1 MEAQICEK
9 PMKAAGELDG
19 MSTGGASKIHETAVI
34 APGARIGK
42 DVEIG
47 AFTYVGPNVEIGD
60 RTVLAPHVLVT
71 GWTTIGED
79 CRIFSFASVGEV
91 SQDLK
96 SHGEKSYV
104 RIGDRTTIREC
115 ATVHSAT
122 GEGQETRIGSDCLLM
137 ATVHI
142 AHNCVIG
149 NHVIMSNA
157 AMLAGHVIVEDR
169 AVIGGMTGVHQFVK
183 IGRNAMVG
191 GMSRL
196 AQDVVPFTIVNG
208 IPAKVYGLNNVG
220 ITRAGISSESRR
232 GLKQAYKL
240 LYRSGLTL
248 TKAISVIEQE
258 VESCEEVDHFL
269 RFLRDAER
277 GICRSHHET
286 EHEA

>member
-1 MEAQICEK
+1 MQITLGM
-9 PMKAAGELDG
+9 PLKAAGELDEMG
-19 MSTGGASKIHETAVI
+19 KGASKIHETAVI
-34 APGARIGK
+34 APGARIGQ

-71 GWTTIGED
+71 GWTTVGED
-79 CRIFSFASVGEV
+79 CRIFSFASVGEA

-104 RIGDRTTIREC
+104 HIGDRTTIREC
-115 ATVHSAT
+115 ATIHRAT
-122 GEGQETRIGSDCLLM
+122 GEGQETRIGNDCLLM

-220 ITRAGISSESRR
+220 ITRAGISASSRR
-232 GLKQAYKL
+232 GLKKAYKL

-277 GICRSHHET
+277 GICRSHHELDQET
-286 EHEA
+286 

>member
-1 MEAQICEK
+1 
-9 PMKAAGELDG
+9 
-19 MSTGGASKIHETAVI
+19 MSADSRAPGIHETAII
-34 APGARIGK
+34 APGARIGR

-47 AFTYVGPNVEIGD
+47 AYTVVGPNVEIGD
-60 RTVLAPHVLVT
+60 RTVIAPHVLVT

-79 CRIFSFASVGEV
+79 CRIFSFSSIGEA

-96 SHGEKSYV
+96 SHGEKSFV

-115 ATVHSAT
+115 VTIHRAT

-142 AHNCVIG
+142 AHNCLLG
-149 NHVIMSNA
+149 NGIIMSNA
-157 AMLAGHVIVEDR
+157 AMLAGHVVVEDR

-183 IGRNAMVG
+183 IGRNVMVG

-196 AQDVVPFTIVNG
+196 TQDVVPYTIVNG
-208 IPAKVYGLNNVG
+208 QPAQVYGLNNVG
-220 ITRAGISSESRR
+220 ITRAGVSAEARR
-232 GLKQAYKL
+232 SLKKAYKI

-248 TKAISVIEQE
+248 AKAIAVIEQE
-258 VESCEEVDHFL
+258 VEAFEEVEHFL

-277 GICRSHHET
+277 GICRSHRDADKE
-286 EHEA
+286 

>member
-1 MEAQICEK
+1 MRRRGIQLSAEEK
-9 PMKAAGELDG
+9 NP
-19 MSTGGASKIHETAVI
+19 KIHETAVV

-47 AFTYVGPNVEIGD
+47 AFSVIGPNVEIGD
-60 RTVLAPHVLVT
+60 RTVIAPHVLVT

-79 CRIFSFASVGEV
+79 CHIFSFASVGEV

-96 SHGEKSYV
+96 SNGEKSYV
-104 RIGDRTTIREC
+104 HIGDRTTIREC
-115 ATVHSAT
+115 TTIHRAT
-122 GEGQETRIGSDCLLM
+122 GEGQETRIGNDCLLM

-142 AHNCVIG
+142 AHNCLIG
-149 NHVIMSNA
+149 NRVIMSNA
-157 AMLAGHVIVEDR
+157 AMLAGHVVVEDN

-196 AQDVVPFTIVNG
+196 VQDVVPYTIVNG
-208 IPAKVYGLNNVG
+208 QPAQVYGLNNVG
-220 ITRAGISSESRR
+220 ITRAGISMDSRR
-232 GLKQAYKL
+232 ALKKAYKL

-248 TKAISVIEQE
+248 AKAIAVIEQE
-258 VESCEEVDHFL
+258 VESCEEVEHFL

-277 GICRSHHET
+277 GICRSHRET
-286 EHEA
+286 DKE

>member
-1 MEAQICEK
+1 MS
-9 PMKAAGELDG
+9 AAKN
-19 MSTGGASKIHETAVI
+19 TSKIHETAI
-34 APGARIGK
+34 ISPGARIGK
-42 DVEIG
+42 DVQIG
-47 AFTYVGPNVEIGD
+47 AFTYIGPNVEIGD
-60 RTVLAPHVLVT
+60 RTVIASHVLVT

-79 CRIFSFASVGEV
+79 CRIFSFASVGEA

-96 SHGEKSYV
+96 SNGEKSYV
-104 RIGDRTTIREC
+104 RIGDRTRIREC
-115 ATVHSAT
+115 TTIHRAT

-142 AHNCVIG
+142 AHNCLVG

-157 AMLAGHVIVEDR
+157 AMLAGHVVVEDN

-196 AQDVVPFTIVNG
+196 VQDVVPYG
-208 IPAKVYGLNNVG
+208 QPAQVYGLNNVG
-220 ITRAGISSESRR
+220 ITRAGISMESRR
-232 GLKQAYKL
+232 ALKKAYKL

-248 TKAISVIEQE
+248 AKAITVIEQE
-258 VESCEEVDHFL
+258 VESCEEVEHFL

-277 GICRSHHET
+277 GICRSHKEMDK
-286 EHEA
+286 E